1 MIALDNIARFIGLL
15 IALFGTSV
23 FIRRRAGIA
32 YAFGMS
38 ITCSF
43 IVSILF
49 LFSLFMKITAII
61 WILAGTGV
69 VFFVIELIRR
79 EIHKEDIFNWTNL
92 FLLIGT
98 IILFIYLSG
107 KRFVFIDDF
116 THWAV
121 MARSVFEH
129 QGLPTAADPLISFT
143 SYPPGTA
150 LWTCFVVTVTGGRT
164 EDVYLIAQAF
174 LILVFFSPLTCFDGL
189 RSEKKERGQGIPT
202 LIGIALLILIMAL
215 CAVIMT
221 FGAKILSLCVDG
233 LLSAAGFGGVA
244 FLILSHASAVK
255 KALLSIPIMITLT
268 LIKTHG
274 ILYAVAMIAVLI
286 YYAARERKDER
297 TLAQGTAGHGSGDS
311 PGRSSRR
318 GGRAL
323 AIIGG
328 AVAVAAAELLWNWHV
343 KVSFPDNGESMHAL
357 SISRWI
363 AIFEARGAERSSAI
377 LRGFFHNLT
386 AWYLLLFLL
395 GIVGIY
401 LIIYLFGRRTGQKT
415 ARNAGWVFLLSIGHF
430 VVYLGGMLFVYLFSM
445 EDGGADRLEAFGRY
459 LGVEFTY
466 LGGILLCFLV
476 KVVCEYYGMFALDGK
491 VSPLAGNAVPSA
503 GKASPSSSA
512 ARRQDFAKKHGNA
525 IRLIPL
531 ILVDVVA
538 VAFILVFWVGGL
550 THFRRYNQSSRER
563 VNVLMRDSDYSG
575 DILIYAPSRMDG
587 WYEQTLMECYGNYDF
602 RTKALDMATTY
613 RGDIE
618 EKMSRHS
625 HLLIYEVD
633 EELVDFLRACGWTC
647 EIKPGLYNIL
657 EKERE

>member
-15 IALFGTSV
+15 ISLFGTSV

-79 EIHKEDIFNWTNL
+79 EIRKEDIFNWTNL

-189 RSEKKERGQGIPT
+189 RNEKQERGKGVPT

-233 LLSAAGFGGVA
+233 LLSAAGFGGIA

-286 YYAARERKDER
+286 YYAARERKDEK
-297 TLAQGTAGHGSGDS
+297 
-311 PGRSSRR
+311 
-318 GGRAL
+318 GRAL

-328 AVAVAAAELLWNWHV
+328 AVAVAVVELLWNWHV

-357 SISRWI
+357 SISRWL

-476 KVVCEYYGMFALDGK
+476 KVVCEYYGMFAQNLG
-491 VSPLAGNAVPSA
+491 AESA
-503 GKASPSSSA
+503 GKASLPSKA

-563 VNVLMRDSDYSG
+563 VNVLMRGSDYAG

-633 EELVDFLRACGWTC
+633 EELVDFLRARGWTC

-657 EKERE
+657 EKAPE